1 MTDWSRS
8 CCGLDK
14 CNLIP
19 SLCGELRLFRQNQQ
33 FATYRILRTED
44 IKEELAICFFQG
56 RL

>member
-44 IKEELAICFFQG
+44 IKEELAICFF
-56 RL
+56 